1 MQQSAQDESGTAFE
15 FRHPQVEDG
24 LRIWRLIREAGT
36 LDLNSTYAYLVLCR
50 DFADTCLL
58 AERNGRL
65 DGFVTG
71 YLPPKHPHTLF
82 IWQIGV
88 APTARG
94 KGLASQLLEQLLQS
108 DSCEQVN
115 SLITNVTPSNKA
127 SRALFA
133 RLARSLDTELTED
146 NGFGEALFPEPGHE
160 PERLLHI
167 GPFSVSTLQTE
178 SRDR

>member
-1 MQQSAQDESGTAFE
+1 MQQTAKDDSGTEFD
-15 FRHPQVEDG
+15 FRHPQVADG

-58 AERNGRL
+58 AEHDGRL

-71 YLPPKHPHTLF
+71 YLPPKHPNTLF

-88 APTARG
+88 APAARG
-94 KGLASQLLEQLLQS
+94 KGLASQLLENLLQS
-108 DSCEQVN
+108 ESCRHVN

-133 RLARSLDTELTED
+133 RLARALETELTED
-146 NGFGEALFPEPGHE
+146 DGFGEALFPEPGHE

-167 GPFSVSTLQTE
+167 GPFSVSTLSSTPRN
-178 SRDR
+178 S